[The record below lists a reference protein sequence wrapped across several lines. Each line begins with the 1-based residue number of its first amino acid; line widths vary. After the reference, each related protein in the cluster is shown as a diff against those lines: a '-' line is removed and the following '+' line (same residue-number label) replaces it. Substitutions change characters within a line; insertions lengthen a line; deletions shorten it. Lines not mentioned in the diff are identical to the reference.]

1 MKYSQTRDHYW
12 QLSGATVVT
21 AALAMGLVAPPH
33 EGDSRVLI
41 ESRLVQLEVAVTN
54 ATVSNALATHASA
67 STAPAPASPSAA
79 ASAAASTSLSDV
91 LTTVARAIEAVGTEV
106 GRVLAAIAGLTLAP
120 LYYLTAPISFPIALQ
135 ILTSLPSYNP
145 NPPNSWGFGSLN
157 VIAGLAIL
165 PFAPLIGLFFPA
177 PAAGIGAAATAR
189 SEAIVSKTPDSGS
202 ASRRRNPT
210 LSKSVSR
217 QASAKPA
224 AASKRTVQ
232 PATAVHASNTPKA
245 ANAASKR
252 RSARQAD

>member
-1 MKYSQTRDHYW
+1 MTYSQKCVHCA
-12 QLSGATVVT
+12 QLSGAAAVT

-33 EGDSRVLI
+33 EGGSRVLI

-54 ATVSNALATHASA
+54 VTINNVSTTLAAA
-67 STAPAPASPSAA
+67 STAPAPAAPSAA
-79 ASAAASTSLSDV
+79 ATVAASPNLSDV

-135 ILTSLPSYNP
+135 ILKSLPSYNP

-157 VIAGLAIL
+157 VVASLAIL
-165 PFAPLIGLFFPA
+165 PFAPLIGLLSPA

-189 SEAIVSKTPDSGS
+189 SAAIVSKTPDSGS
-202 ASRRRNPT
+202 ASLRRNPT

-224 AASKRTVQ
+224 AASTRTAR

-245 ANAASKR
+245 AAAPRASASR
-252 RSARQAD
+252 R